1 MVDISISDLDSHV
14 LMKITGPIKLTDAE
28 AIKNPFEKVLEE
40 FSKDV
45 FVDLSEC
52 SIMSSLG
59 IGKVL
64 FLNERLEQQNR
75 SMEIV
80 AIHKNLLS
88 LFKSMRLYM
97 ILNIRGK

>member
-1 MVDISISDLDSHV
+1 MVDISVSDLDSHI
-14 LMKITGPIKLTDAE
+14 LMKITGPMKLTDAE

-40 FSKDV
+40 FNKNV
-45 FVDLSEC
+45 VVDLSEC

-59 IGKVL
+59 IGKIIL
-64 FLNERLEQQNR
+64 LNERLKQQDR

-97 ILNIRGK
+97 ILNIREK